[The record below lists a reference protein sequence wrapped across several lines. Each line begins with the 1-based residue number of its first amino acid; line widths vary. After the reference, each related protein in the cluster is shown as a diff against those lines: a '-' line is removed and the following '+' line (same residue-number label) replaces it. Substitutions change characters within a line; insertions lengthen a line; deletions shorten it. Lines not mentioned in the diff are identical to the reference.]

1 MGISTSSASARPA
14 SPTVTVHDPVP
25 PDTLP
30 TVLNQYDL
38 GVFLYPLRT
47 LSHRFHLPNKFF
59 DFVQA
64 RLGLVFSPAPEI
76 DAHIAEYGIGIITAD
91 TTADALVD
99 ALRDLT
105 RRRRRPGSRRRP
117 TARRARSRASRTG
130 RPRMRWSRGCWH
142 DGRTAMRVT
151 IATRIF
157 APGDLGGVRDP
168 AHLGRGVPRPRVR
181 GHGPHREAPARRR
194 DRRPAGH
201 RHPPRARSSATGSS
215 TCAGTSA
222 T

>member
-1 MGISTSSASARPA
+1 M
-14 SPTVTVHDPVP
+14 HDPVP

-47 LSHRFHLPNKFF
+47 LSHLYHLPNKFF

-105 RRRRRPGSRRRP
+105 ADDVTRFKAAADRS
-117 TARRARSRASRTG
+117 ARALSSEPDRATQDAL
-130 RPRMRWSRGCWH
+130 
-142 DGRTAMRVT
+142 V
-151 IATRIF
+151 
-157 APGDLGGVRDP
+157 
-168 AHLGRGVPRPRVR
+168 
-181 GHGPHREAPARRR
+181 ARLL
-194 DRRPAGH
+194 A
-201 RHPPRARSSATGSS
+201 
-215 TCAGTSA
+215 
-222 T
+222 